1 MEGSNKHGY
10 GTYTWADGSIYVGEY
25 KNDKYHGNGTYTYAN
40 GNKYIGEWK
49 NDKKD
54 GNGTYTGANGDT
66 YVGEYKNGKN
76 DGNGT
81 YTYANGDKYVGQ
93 MKDGN
98 FNGQG
103 TYTLA
108 DGTIEH
114 SGEWVNDEPKKELAL
129 LKESLANHVDEEE
142 ESDMIARV
150 EAALVG
156 AEFPPDQVAQSLKR
170 VRLEYGD
177 SIDDDQAN
185 KMAIFKLVYPKK
197 SRAEYRI
204 EATRKLSKATLKGEF
219 DESIEAWMQRH
230 RE

>member
-25 KNDKYHGNGTYTYAN
+25 KNDKYH
-40 GNKYIGEWK
+40 
-49 NDKKD
+49 
-54 GNGTYTGANGDT
+54 
-66 YVGEYKNGKN
+66 
-76 DGNGT
+76 GNGT

-142 ESDMIARV
+142 ER
-150 EAALVG
+150 
-156 AEFPPDQVAQSLKR
+156 
-170 VRLEYGD
+170 
-177 SIDDDQAN
+177 
-185 KMAIFKLVYPKK
+185 
-197 SRAEYRI
+197 
-204 EATRKLSKATLKGEF
+204 RK
-219 DESIEAWMQRH
+219 
-230 RE
+230 